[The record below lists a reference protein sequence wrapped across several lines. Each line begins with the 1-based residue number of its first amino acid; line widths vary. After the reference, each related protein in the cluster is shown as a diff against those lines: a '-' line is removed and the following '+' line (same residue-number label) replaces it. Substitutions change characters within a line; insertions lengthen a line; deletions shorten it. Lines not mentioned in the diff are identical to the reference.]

1 MSCRQFIL
9 LPLFCMLCACSGLG
23 EARHTVATADSLRVN
38 HGVAY
43 ANGVPA
49 NNVQR
54 GVGDSLALAE
64 AYVTTG
70 KWRYI
75 YPDDYARACYYYGRL
90 LRSHGDQVAAMRAFI
105 AGTHA
110 PYIQRTIPLP
120 WFSNY
125 HILGRIYTNMGTM
138 CHLVDEFQL
147 SYAMYEQSAIAF
159 QKSSDTTA
167 YYYALNAMALELAE
181 QKLHEET
188 LVLLDSIEQECADS
202 GVLTKL
208 WETKAILYRNIEMYD
223 SVIYAVRQLHAYS
236 YYAASGYVML
246 AQAYWALSQND
257 SAIYY
262 AEHVMMMPNASEKDR
277 YNMLYILAFADE
289 NIEPAEKLQLTEER
303 SDIDKEN
310 LDPLHKQLSHAIEIL
325 LQDRN
330 KRPPYLAATIFLL
343 AICLIVG
350 LSWSLILR
358 IRRHKMRTMAEIETK
373 HMELQHDIAVQQ
385 KKLYTETERERQ
397 KQNILRQQSEKLEL
411 QNSRIQAEHAA
422 REQQIVQDIE
432 NKCVIIRQYTNWDKE
447 LHWKDYS
454 ALCEFINQHFY
465 LLADKLKHIY
475 HLEEKEVRLSILV
488 LLDMFNND
496 NLAKILHYG
505 KGIRTC
511 KSRLNAKL
519 GNTGKDLRSK
529 LIQIAVSSS

>member
-1 MSCRQFIL
+1 MGRYRHIL
-9 LPLFCMLCACSGLG
+9 LSLLFLLPDMQGMVCAASQFSPFTFH
-23 EARHTVATADSLRVN
+23 EARQTLAAADSVRVN
-38 HGVAY
+38 EGRLY
-43 ANGVPA
+43 D
-49 NNVQR
+49 
-54 GVGDSLALAE
+54 DSLALAE

-75 YPDDYARACYYYGRL
+75 YPNDYARACYYYGYL
-90 LRSHGDQVAAMRAFI
+90 LRQRGNQVAAMQAFI

-110 PYIQRTIPLP
+110 PYIQRVVPLP
-120 WFSNY
+120 WFNDY
-125 HILGRIYTNMGTM
+125 HILGRIYSNMGTM

-147 SYAMYEQSAIAF
+147 SYTMYEHSAEAF
-159 QKSSDTTA
+159 RRACDTTL
-167 YYYALNAMALELAE
+167 YYYQCNAMALELAE
-181 QKLHEET
+181 QKLHDET
-188 LVLLDSIEQECADS
+188 FALLNSIEQECADS

-223 SVIYAVRQLHAYS
+223 SVIYAARQLHAHS

-262 AEHVMMMPNASEKDR
+262 AEHVMMMPNASEKDT
-277 YNMLYILAFADE
+277 YNMLYILAFAND
-289 NIEPAEKLQLTEER
+289 NIEPTEKLQLTEER
-303 SDIDKEN
+303 SDIDKDS

-330 KRPPYLAATIFLL
+330 KRPPYFAVTLFLL
-343 AICLIVG
+343 SICLIVG
-350 LSWSLILR
+350 LSWILIFR
-358 IRRHKMRTMAEIETK
+358 IRRHKTRTMAEIETK
-373 HMELQHDIAVQQ
+373 HMELQHDIAAQQ
-385 KKLYTETERERQ
+385 KKLYNETRREQQ

-411 QNSRIQAEHAA
+411 QNSRIQAEHTA

-432 NKCVIIRQYTNWDKE
+432 NTCVIIRRYTNWDKKIQ
-447 LHWKDYS
+447 WKDYS

-465 LLADKLKHIY
+465 LLADKLIHIY
-475 HLEEKEVRLSILV
+475 HLDEKEMRLSILV
-488 LLDMFNND
+488 LMDMFNND
-496 NLAKILHYG
+496 SLARILHYG